1 LQKAAR
7 KEVTRLRDG
16 QRKESGLCLA
26 CLVRS
31 GKMSRMAFTRNGR
44 IRTRRSP
51 RQPRDESEEQFD
63 VDENVLYA
71 EV

>member
-1 LQKAAR
+1 
-7 KEVTRLRDG
+7 
-16 QRKESGLCLA
+16 
-26 CLVRS
+26 
-31 GKMSRMAFTRNGR
+31 MSRMAFTRNGR

-51 RQPRDESEEQFD
+51 RQPSDESEEQFD